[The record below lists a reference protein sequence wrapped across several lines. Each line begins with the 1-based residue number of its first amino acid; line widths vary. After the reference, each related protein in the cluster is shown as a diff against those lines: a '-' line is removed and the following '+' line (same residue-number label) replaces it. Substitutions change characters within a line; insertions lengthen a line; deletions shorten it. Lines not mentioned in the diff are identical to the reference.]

1 MSSVLLP
8 KKEEKMKNN
17 EEEKYINDFGAEHI
31 EFIVEQFSGRTE
43 SDLNKIIDLRENE
56 WKDNLAIMMNTLGFL
71 SEMYDESD
79 EMEKE
84 RSVVLK
90 TTLEKLSRWYQF
102 EKKQQEHRDK
112 VKIGGSNYY
121 QKEAN

>member
-43 SDLNKIIDLRENE
+43 NDLDKIIDLRENE
-56 WKDNLAIMMNTLGFL
+56 WEDNLAIIMNSLGFL
-71 SEMYDESD
+71 TDVYDESD
-79 EMEKE
+79 EMDKE
-84 RSVVLK
+84 SRVVLK
-90 TTLEKLSRWYQF
+90 TTIEKLSRWYQF

>member
-1 MSSVLLP
+1 VSSVLLP
-8 KKEEKMKNN
+8 KKERKMKDNKK
-17 EEEKYINDFGAEHI
+17 EYINDFGAEHI

-43 SDLNKIIDLRENE
+43 NDSDKIIDLRENE
-56 WKDNLAIMMNTLGFL
+56 WEDNLAIIMNSLGFL
-71 SEMYDESD
+71 TDVYDESD
-79 EMEKE
+79 EMDKE
-84 RSVVLK
+84 SRVVLK
-90 TTLEKLSRWYQF
+90 TTIEKLSRWYQF

>member
-1 MSSVLLP
+1 MKDN
-8 KKEEKMKNN
+8 KKE
-17 EEEKYINDFGAEHI
+17 YINDFGAEHI

-43 SDLNKIIDLRENE
+43 NDLDKIIDLRENE
-56 WKDNLAIMMNTLGFL
+56 SEDNLAIIMNSLGFL
-71 SEMYDESD
+71 TDVYDESD
-79 EMEKE
+79 EMDKE
-84 RSVVLK
+84 SKVVLK
-90 TTLEKLSRWYQF
+90 TTIEKLSRWYQF

>member
-1 MSSVLLP
+1 MILVLNTLNSLL
-8 KKEEKMKNN
+8 NN
-17 EEEKYINDFGAEHI
+17 F
-31 EFIVEQFSGRTE
+31 GRTE
-43 SDLNKIIDLRENE
+43 NDLNKIIDLRENE

-121 QKEAN
+121 HKEAN

>member
-1 MSSVLLP
+1 MKQVVRGYNILFIIIAQFISSIYILS
-8 KKEEKMKNN
+8 ENN
-17 EEEKYINDFGAEHI
+17 SII
-31 EFIVEQFSGRTE
+31 EVV
-43 SDLNKIIDLRENE
+43 SDLNIWLIIFSSAFSISAGYIINNVFDSEKDLINRP
-56 WKDNLAIMMNTLGFL
+56 
-71 SEMYDESD
+71 
-79 EMEKE
+79 
-84 RSVVLK
+84 LK

>member
-1 MSSVLLP
+1 VFCYQR
-8 KKEEKMKNN
+8 KKERKMKDNKK
-17 EEEKYINDFGAEHI
+17 EYINDFGAEHI

-43 SDLNKIIDLRENE
+43 NDLDKIIDLRENE
-56 WKDNLAIMMNTLGFL
+56 WEDNLAIIMNSLGFL
-71 SEMYDESD
+71 TDVYDESD
-79 EMEKE
+79 EMDKE
-84 RSVVLK
+84 SRVVLK
-90 TTLEKLSRWYQF
+90 TTIEKLSRWYQF

>member
-102 EKKQQEHRDK
+102 EKKKEEHRDY
-112 VKIGGSNYY
+112 VRINGGIA
-121 QKEAN
+121 Q

>member
-1 MSSVLLP
+1 MKYN
-8 KKEEKMKNN
+8 KKE
-17 EEEKYINDFGAEHI
+17 YINEFGAEHI
-31 EFIVEQFSGRTE
+31 EFIAEEFSGRTE
-43 SDLNKIIDLRENE
+43 NDLNNIIDLRENE
-56 WKDNLAIMMNTLGFL
+56 WEDNQLILMNTLGFL
-71 SEMYDESD
+71 SEIYDEND
-79 EMEKE
+79 EMEE
-84 RSVVLK
+84 VRRVTLK

>member
-8 KKEEKMKNN
+8 KKERKMKDNKK
-17 EEEKYINDFGAEHI
+17 EYINDFGAEHI

-43 SDLNKIIDLRENE
+43 NDLDKIIDLRENE
-56 WKDNLAIMMNTLGFL
+56 WEDNLAIIMNSLGFL
-71 SEMYDESD
+71 TDVYDESD
-79 EMEKE
+79 EMDKE
-84 RSVVLK
+84 SRVVLK
-90 TTLEKLSRWYQF
+90 TTIEKLSRWYQF